1 MTLVEARGITKIYT
15 EGGRE
20 NRVLDAVDIEF
31 FEGEFAVLLGPSGS
45 GKSTLLNLMSGV
57 DRPDAGDIYIQ
68 STNITGL
75 SERERTLF
83 RRDNIGI
90 VFQSFNLIPTLT
102 VAENIALPFELQGQ
116 PRKKAH
122 QRAQDLLYKVGIGD
136 RSNSFPDRLSGGQQQ
151 RVALARA
158 IVHEPLLILA
168 DEPTGNLDQHTS
180 DDVMSLLLAMT
191 RDAGKTLIMA
201 THSMD
206 VIPLADRIFRIEE
219 GKLIED
225 TNALKKGAK
234 MRAEMEARVSAHVSD
249 TIGKNVQ
256 A

>member
-1 MTLVEARGITKIYT
+1 MTSLVQVRNISKTYYEAERKNT
-15 EGGRE
+15 
-20 NRVLDAVDIEF
+20 VLDDVSIDF
-31 FEGEFAVLLGPSGS
+31 KEGEFAVLLGPSGS

-57 DRPDAGDIYIQ
+57 DQADNGDIYIQ
-68 STNITGL
+68 DICITAL
-75 SERERTLF
+75 NERERTLF

-102 VAENIALPFELQGQ
+102 VMENVTLPYELQGKTRQ
-116 PRKKAH
+116 A
-122 QRAQDLLYKVGIGD
+122 AQKSAQKLLDKVGIGD

-168 DEPTGNLDQHTS
+168 DEPTGNLDHNTS
-180 DDVMSLLLAMT
+180 QEVMKLLLEMT
-191 RDAGKTLIMA
+191 SNAGKTLIMA

-206 VIPLADRIFRIEE
+206 IIPFADRIFRIDN

-225 TNALKKGAK
+225 TKRLKRG
-234 MRAEMEARVSAHVSD
+234 AEMREAIESQL
-249 TIGKNVQ
+249 Q
-256 A
+256 ANAPESIHP

>member
-1 MTLVEARGITKIYT
+1 MILVEARAITKTYT
-15 EGGRE
+15 EAGRE
-20 NRVLDAVDIEF
+20 HRVLDNVDIEF
-31 FEGEFAVLLGPSGS
+31 YEGEFAVLLGPSGS

-57 DRPDAGDIYIQ
+57 DRPDAGSILIRG
-68 STNITGL
+68 TNITSL
-75 SERERTLF
+75 NERERTLF
-83 RRDNIGI
+83 RRANIGI

-102 VAENIALPFELQGQ
+102 CVENIALPFELQGQ
-116 PRKKAH
+116 PRKMAQKRAH
-122 QRAQDLLYKVGIGD
+122 ALLEKVGIGD
-136 RSNSFPDRLSGGQQQ
+136 RGRSFPDRLSGGQQQ

-180 DDVMSLLLAMT
+180 DDVMRLLLEMT

-225 TNALKKGAK
+225 TDALKRGAQI
-234 MRAEMEARVSAHVSD
+234 RSEMEAQMSKHVGENIRS
-249 TIGKNVQ
+249 
-256 A
+256 

>member
-1 MTLVEARGITKIYT
+1 MTLVEARGITKTYT
-15 EGGRE
+15 EAGRE
-20 NRVLDAVDIEF
+20 SRVLDAVDIEF
-31 FEGEFAVLLGPSGS
+31 YEGEFAVLLGPSGS

-57 DRPDAGDIYIQ
+57 DRPDAGDIFIQ
-68 STNITGL
+68 GTNITGL
-75 SERERTLF
+75 NERDRTLF

-116 PRKKAH
+116 SRKVAH
-122 QRAQDLLYKVGIGD
+122 QRAIDLLQKVGIGD
-136 RSNSFPDRLSGGQQQ
+136 RGDSFPDRLSGGQQQ

-180 DDVMSLLLAMT
+180 DDVMRLLLEMT

-206 VIPLADRIFRIEE
+206 VIPMADRIFRIED

-225 TNALKKGAK
+225 TNALKQGAK
-234 MRAEMEARVSAHVSD
+234 MRAEMEARVSERVSE
-249 TIGKNVQ
+249 NV
-256 A
+256 